1 MTATIASSP
10 AELKKVQQYL
20 ELLRGGCGQ
29 INACYAVGW
38 TPDHLRRKMRD
49 PEFRAMM
56 DEARTRMIETI
67 EETVIGMATRG
78 NFAAAQF
85 VLLCQAAD
93 RGWRPPQQRV
103 AIEGSHTVKHELVAA
118 TKDVIL
124 AQLAKRDMKALQPSQ
139 IVDADVVD
147 G

>member
-1 MTATIASSP
+1 MTATLASSP
-10 AELKKVQQYL
+10 AELKKVQDFL
-20 ELLRGGCGQ
+20 ELLRQGTGQ

-49 PEFRAMM
+49 AEFRAMT
-56 DEARTRMIETI
+56 DEARTRMIETL
-67 EETVIGMATRG
+67 EETVIGMANRG

-103 AIEGSHTVKHELVAA
+103 AIEGRTTVKHELVAA

-124 AQLAKRDMKALQPSQ
+124 AQLAERNMKALQPGQ
-139 IVDADVVD
+139 VIDADVRD
-147 G
+147 